1 MFFPIQSRCGADA
14 QILLGLG
21 FDSLPIYTFI
31 IRSTFLLRWED
42 SDEDLLLNHLA
53 VVDADLAQAIQ
64 SSKEEVTAGYLESEE
79 EIASAKESLG
89 ELYGALD
96 ESKRLVETWGGEFCF
111 DRVRQSPRTPEP
123 TSDIRGLG
131 LLCGR

>member
-1 MFFPIQSRCGADA
+1 M
-14 QILLGLG
+14 
-21 FDSLPIYTFI
+21 DSLPIYTSI
-31 IRSTFLLRWED
+31 IRSTFHLRWED

-64 SSKEEVTAGYLESEE
+64 SSKEEVAAGYLESEE
-79 EIASAKESLG
+79 DIASARESLG
-89 ELYGALD
+89 ELHAALN

-111 DRVRQSPRTPEP
+111 DRVCQSPRTAEL